1 MNKSN
6 KKETSKNVY
15 FELYKKP
22 KLTRFS
28 KVKRIRAFDQYIP
41 NEDGGSVY

>member
-1 MNKSN
+1 MNKFN
-6 KKETSKNVY
+6 KKETGRNFDFK
-15 FELYKKP
+15 LYKKP